1 MSLIAVPCAVCGA
14 QDFQLQYRGGIDPH
28 LDPARYFGSS
38 RESAA
43 YPDIVRCKR
52 CGLVMANPRD
62 DEATLARAYRQM
74 SDEVYEAE
82 DFNRSF
88 AALEHQRLVVS
99 ERTPPARLLDL
110 GCATGFFVEKAQR
123 AGYDVTGADASEWS
137 IERARERCP
146 TAHLVA
152 GTFESLKFEP
162 EFEVITLWDV
172 LEHVHSPHDVLTRV
186 RAWLKPGGLL
196 LMSMPNS
203 ASWTARLMGP
213 RWVLLLREHLWYF
226 SPDTVQQLLERS
238 GFELRRT
245 ETKWVRFSLAN
256 VAGRVAQYG
265 SALGSLRNLTSLGAL
280 KRVSL
285 RFPMGEMNVVA
296 RKV

>member
-1 MSLIAVPCAVCGA
+1 MSLIAVPCGVCGA
-14 QDFQLQYRGGIDPH
+14 QDFDLRYHGDIDPS

-43 YPDIVRCKR
+43 YPDIVRCKS
-52 CGLVMANPRD
+52 CGLVMACPRD
-62 DEATLARAYRQM
+62 DEQTLARAYRQM
-74 SDEVYEAE
+74 SDEVYEEE

-88 AALEHQRLVVS
+88 AALEHQRLLVS
-99 ERTPPARLLDL
+99 QRAPPGRLLDL
-110 GCATGFFVEKAQR
+110 GCATGFFAEKAQA
-123 AGYDVTGADASEWS
+123 AGYDVTGVDASEWS
-137 IERARERCP
+137 IALARRRCP
-146 TAHLVA
+146 LARFEA
-152 GTFESLKFEP
+152 STFDSLSFEA
-162 EFEVITLWDV
+162 EFDVITLWDV
-172 LEHVHSPHDVLTRV
+172 LEHVHSPRDLVTRL
-186 RAWLKPGGLL
+186 AGWLKPGGLL

-226 SPDTVQQLLERS
+226 SPNTVQQLLQS
-238 GFELRRT
+238 CGFELVLT
-245 ETKWVRFSLAN
+245 QPKWVRFSLAN

-265 SALGSLRNLTSLGAL
+265 DALGSLRTLSALGRL

-296 RKV
+296 RKI